1 MKERARRLVW
11 TEHVSEGETIGTGCG
26 TGMGECGQIM

>member
-1 MKERARRLVW
+1 MKERARRL
-11 TEHVSEGETIGTGCG
+11 EHVSEGETIGTGCG